1 MSFARTREAHVRTLH
16 IGDTSHLGSSRCC
29 AIRKSIKRSSPA
41 RQCFGLWSEPKA
53 KAAGPS
59 GRSRGRAKHNTL
71 IIKKRPGEFPE
82 PYKQRLTYLKKSLKK
97 KESFLKKLQRV
108 QIKATKTKKPKT
120 CIKLLRNSIHQVIK
134 ISTNI
139 IIVLRR

>member
-1 MSFARTREAHVRTLH
+1 MRKLIKVARRQRTSSKELQCKYTNNIYKSKKKVKFLQLYPNMSFARTREAHVRTLH

-53 KAAGPS
+53 KAAGPL

-71 IIKKRPGEFPE
+71 IIKKKGPENFPS
-82 PYKQRLTYLKKSLKK
+82 LTN
-97 KESFLKKLQRV
+97 RD
-108 QIKATKTKKPKT
+108 
-120 CIKLLRNSIHQVIK
+120 
-134 ISTNI
+134 
-139 IIVLRR
+139 